1 MAKVTQLIK
10 CRPAAITNDATP
22 LIMCITQQFH
32 KAIIYL
38 ICEVG
43 NTDIINTF
51 GFLTKKEIEAQENQV
66 KQLNDLIHLFHKF

>member
-1 MAKVTQLIK
+1 
-10 CRPAAITNDATP
+10 
-22 LIMCITQQFH
+22 MCITQQFH

-66 KQLNDLIHLFHKF
+66 KQLNDLIHLFHKFWLSLYYGSGSVTALF

>member
-1 MAKVTQLIK
+1 MAKVTQLIRCK
-10 CRPAAITNDATP
+10 PAAITNDATP

-38 ICEVG
+38 ICEVE

-51 GFLTKKEIEAQENQV
+51 GFLTNKEIKAQDNQV
-66 KQLNDLIHLFHKF
+66 KQLDYSFHRF